1 MTVTTIKKT
10 AEKHHAW
17 VKDMG
22 WEKTNPLEHLALIS
36 SEVGEAVNECRGETP
51 TENLGQEL
59 ADIVLRTF
67 SMAESF
73 GLNIQDEIQ
82 KKMAL
87 NKLKGNYKA
96 RVK

>member
-1 MTVTTIKKT
+1 MTVSTIKKT

-17 VKDMG
+17 VAEMG
-22 WEKTNPLEHLALIS
+22 WTKTSPLEQLALIA

-51 TENLGQEL
+51 TDNLGQEL
-59 ADIVLRTF
+59 ADVVLRTF
-67 SMAESF
+67 DMAESL
-73 GLNIQDEIQ
+73 GIDIQAEIQ

-96 RVK
+96 RAK